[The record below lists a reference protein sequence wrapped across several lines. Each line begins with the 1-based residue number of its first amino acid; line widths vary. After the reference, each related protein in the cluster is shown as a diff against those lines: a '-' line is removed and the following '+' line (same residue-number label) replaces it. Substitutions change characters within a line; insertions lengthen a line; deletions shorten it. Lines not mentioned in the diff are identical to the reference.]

1 MVKKKKTLKRRRRAS
16 RTTSVRRFFE
26 RERERDFFETFSPLL
41 LRETKRTHHPFVTT
55 LCIVVGTKTM
65 GTGGE
70 SGGKRRTRRRRRR
83 RKSSSRVFCTTT
95 TTTTTIF
102 WVVVATFFF
111 ASSLTSSSKSFPKK
125 ASARLFDDD
134 DDASLRRRRVL
145 EPILTTT
152 TTTGA
157 PGPKSSSSSTWTQKT
172 SRLREKEIEFPKE
185 TLQLLSEREE
195 GGNGKTATPLSRA
208 AGYFTLNRTT
218 RDAHMFYMF
227 FEHRGGG
234 EGKEKDDTENN
245 NKVPV
250 VLWMTG
256 GPGCSSELAAFTE
269 NGPFEVVENEN
280 AAEEDRYVLKETQY
294 GWDTVGHLLYVDQPV
309 NTGFS
314 FTSDSSDEARDEE
327 TVSNDMFEF
336 LQDFFL
342 SRPELADNPLFITGE
357 SYAGHYVPA
366 VAHRAFVASKKD
378 EGSVNLNLKGFAIGN
393 GLTDP
398 EVQYAAYA
406 KYSVGIGIVSAQ
418 QGDMVN
424 AKYLETCEKKAK
436 KCNNKSKRYSNAT
449 LSRKCVEAVEYCQ
462 NIPNDLLQIAAEN
475 KGGKPI
481 NVYDVRKECVGDL
494 CYDFSPI
501 GKFLNQKSTREA
513 LGVGN
518 RKWETCN
525 MEVHEKMMGDWMR
538 DYEPFIPEMLENGV
552 RGMIYAGESD
562 FICNFAGN
570 LDWTR
575 RMEWSG
581 GAEFAKKFSSP
592 FVIDG
597 EKGWTGGEVIQNDD
611 KRFSFVKVSQ
621 AGHMVPLDQPKV
633 AQEMLRRFVNDE
645 DIATGG
651 GSEV

>member
-1 MVKKKKTLKRRRRAS
+1 M
-16 RTTSVRRFFE
+16 
-26 RERERDFFETFSPLL
+26 
-41 LRETKRTHHPFVTT
+41 
-55 LCIVVGTKTM
+55 
-65 GTGGE
+65 
-70 SGGKRRTRRRRRR
+70 
-83 RKSSSRVFCTTT
+83 
-95 TTTTTIF
+95 
-102 WVVVATFFF
+102 ATFFF
-111 ASSLTSSSKSFPKK
+111 ASSSFPKK
-125 ASARLFDDD
+125 ASALRRFDDD
-134 DDASLRRRRVL
+134 DKNDVFRRVL

-152 TTTGA
+152 TTTTTTTGA
-157 PGPKSSSSSTWTQKT
+157 PGPPKSSSSKSSKSSSSTWTQKT
-172 SRLREKEIEFPKE
+172 PRLREKEIEFPKE

-195 GGNGKTATPLSRA
+195 DGNGKTTATPLSRA

-234 EGKEKDDTENN
+234 EGKEKDDTTTTTTNNNNNNNNN

-256 GPGCSSELAAFTE
+256 GPGCSSELAAFAE

-406 KYSVGIGIVSAQ
+406 KYSVGIGIVSAE

-651 GSEV
+651 GSEI

>member
-1 MVKKKKTLKRRRRAS
+1 MWAFLT
-16 RTTSVRRFFE
+16 E
-26 RERERDFFETFSPLL
+26 IDFFVCVRDTIMEEE
-41 LRETKRTHHPFVTT
+41 RRTALGTT
-55 LCIVVGTKTM
+55 DD
-65 GTGGE
+65 GE
-70 SGGKRRTRRRRRR
+70 SGGKRRRRR
-83 RKSSSRVFCTTT
+83 RKASRVFCTTT
-95 TTTTTIF
+95 TTTTTAIF
-102 WVVVATFFF
+102 WVVVMAMATFFF
-111 ASSLTSSSKSFPKK
+111 ASSSFPRK
-125 ASARLFDDD
+125 ASALRRVDDD
-134 DDASLRRRRVL
+134 DTNDAFRRVL

-152 TTTGA
+152 TTT
-157 PGPKSSSSSTWTQKT
+157 TWTQKT
-172 SRLREKEIEFPKE
+172 PRLREKEIEFPKE

-195 GGNGKTATPLSRA
+195 DGNGKTTATPLSRA

-218 RDAHMFYMF
+218 
-227 FEHRGGG
+227 
-234 EGKEKDDTENN
+234 
-245 NKVPV
+245 
-250 VLWMTG
+250 
-256 GPGCSSELAAFTE
+256 
-269 NGPFEVVENEN
+269 PFEVVENEN

-406 KYSVGIGIVSAQ
+406 KYSVGIGIVSAE

-651 GSEV
+651 GSEI

>member
-1 MVKKKKTLKRRRRAS
+1 M
-16 RTTSVRRFFE
+16 
-26 RERERDFFETFSPLL
+26 
-41 LRETKRTHHPFVTT
+41 
-55 LCIVVGTKTM
+55 
-65 GTGGE
+65 
-70 SGGKRRTRRRRRR
+70 
-83 RKSSSRVFCTTT
+83 
-95 TTTTTIF
+95 
-102 WVVVATFFF
+102 
-111 ASSLTSSSKSFPKK
+111 
-125 ASARLFDDD
+125 
-134 DDASLRRRRVL
+134 
-145 EPILTTT
+145 
-152 TTTGA
+152 
-157 PGPKSSSSSTWTQKT
+157 
-172 SRLREKEIEFPKE
+172 
-185 TLQLLSEREE
+185 
-195 GGNGKTATPLSRA
+195 
-208 AGYFTLNRTT
+208 
-218 RDAHMFYMF
+218 
-227 FEHRGGG
+227 
-234 EGKEKDDTENN
+234 
-245 NKVPV
+245 
-250 VLWMTG
+250 
-256 GPGCSSELAAFTE
+256 
-269 NGPFEVVENEN
+269 
-280 AAEEDRYVLKETQY
+280 
-294 GWDTVGHLLYVDQPV
+294 
-309 NTGFS
+309 
-314 FTSDSSDEARDEE
+314 
-327 TVSNDMFEF
+327 
-336 LQDFFL
+336 
-342 SRPELADNPLFITGE
+342 
-357 SYAGHYVPA
+357 
-366 VAHRAFVASKKD
+366 
-378 EGSVNLNLKGFAIGN
+378 
-393 GLTDP
+393 
-398 EVQYAAYA
+398 
-406 KYSVGIGIVSAQ
+406 
-418 QGDMVN
+418 
-424 AKYLETCEKKAK
+424 
-436 KCNNKSKRYSNAT
+436 
-449 LSRKCVEAVEYCQ
+449 EAVEYCQ

>member
-1 MVKKKKTLKRRRRAS
+1 MWAFLT
-16 RTTSVRRFFE
+16 E
-26 RERERDFFETFSPLL
+26 IDFFVCVRDTIMEEE
-41 LRETKRTHHPFVTT
+41 RRTALGTT
-55 LCIVVGTKTM
+55 DD
-65 GTGGE
+65 GE
-70 SGGKRRTRRRRRR
+70 SGGKRRRRRR
-83 RKSSSRVFCTTT
+83 RKASRVFCTTT
-95 TTTTTIF
+95 TTTTTAIF
-102 WVVVATFFF
+102 WVVAMATFFF
-111 ASSLTSSSKSFPKK
+111 ASSSFPLKK
-125 ASARLFDDD
+125 ASALRRRVDDD
-134 DDASLRRRRVL
+134 DTNDAFRRVL

-152 TTTGA
+152 TTT
-157 PGPKSSSSSTWTQKT
+157 TWTQKT
-172 SRLREKEIEFPKE
+172 PRLREKEIEFPKE

-195 GGNGKTATPLSRA
+195 DGNGKTTATPLSRA

-234 EGKEKDDTENN
+234 EGKEKDDTTTTTTNNNN

-256 GPGCSSELAAFTE
+256 GPGCSSELAAFAE

-406 KYSVGIGIVSAQ
+406 KYSVGIGIVSAE

-651 GSEV
+651 GSEI

>member
-1 MVKKKKTLKRRRRAS
+1 MWAFLT
-16 RTTSVRRFFE
+16 E
-26 RERERDFFETFSPLL
+26 IDFFVCVRDTIMEEE
-41 LRETKRTHHPFVTT
+41 RRTALGTT
-55 LCIVVGTKTM
+55 DD
-65 GTGGE
+65 GE
-70 SGGKRRTRRRRRR
+70 SGGKRRRRRR
-83 RKSSSRVFCTTT
+83 RKASRVFCTTT
-95 TTTTTIF
+95 TTTTTAIF
-102 WVVVATFFF
+102 WVVAMATFFF
-111 ASSLTSSSKSFPKK
+111 ASSSFPLKK
-125 ASARLFDDD
+125 ASALRRRVDDD
-134 DDASLRRRRVL
+134 DTNDAFRRVL

-152 TTTGA
+152 TTT
-157 PGPKSSSSSTWTQKT
+157 TWTQKT
-172 SRLREKEIEFPKE
+172 PRLREKEIEFPKE

-195 GGNGKTATPLSRA
+195 DGNGKTTATPLSRA

-234 EGKEKDDTENN
+234 EGKEKDDTTTTTNNNNN

-256 GPGCSSELAAFTE
+256 GPGCSSELAAFAE

-406 KYSVGIGIVSAQ
+406 KYSVGIGIVSAE

-651 GSEV
+651 GSEI